1 MQCPAVLQSGP
12 RRGEQ
17 CGRDPCD
24 VKRYGAY
31 CRYHYLTAVR
41 RAEEHGESDEPN
53 DSTPMQPRNDT
64 RPAVYS
70 DAFVECVVCYQNVH
84 YSEMAAFLPCAHV
97 CVCNECAEQMTV
109 DARTQHRVN
118 QCPVCRGEVSGAIR
132 LFFAATCGTND
143 LESLNSSTAS
153 HKDERTP
160 LLGTT
165 GNKSR
170 WWRRLRRALVGLCS
184 RWKQS

>member
-41 RAEEHGESDEPN
+41 KAEERDQSDEAS
-53 DSTPMQPRNDT
+53 DSTPMEPRNDT
-64 RPAVYS
+64 RPSVYS
-70 DAFVECVVCYQNVH
+70 EAFVECVVCYQNVH

-97 CVCNECAEQMTV
+97 CVCIECAEQMAI
-109 DARTQHRVN
+109 DAHKQNRVN
-118 QCPVCRGEVSGAIR
+118 QCPVCRGQVSGTIR
-132 LFFAATCGTND
+132 LFFASSSGSSNV
-143 LESLNSSTAS
+143 ESLGKATAGT
-153 HKDERTP
+153 DERTP

-165 GNKSR
+165 VTKPKRIWS
-170 WWRRLRRALVGLCS
+170 RLRRFFATLCLQ
-184 RWKQS
+184 K